1 VAEPVELVLVVV
13 VLEAIELLVMDLRHY
28 KEMLLLYVLDQII
41 QLQLVVVVLVD
52 VNLTLTL
59 LLESVDLE
67 MELHLF
73 LL

>member
-1 VAEPVELVLVVV
+1 MELVLVVA
-13 VLEAIELLVMDLRHY
+13 VLEVIELLVSDLRHY

-41 QLQLVVVVLVD
+41 RLPLVVEVLIMD
-52 VNLTLTL
+52 LTLTL
-59 LLESVDLE
+59 LLELMDLE

>member
-1 VAEPVELVLVVV
+1 VLAVELVLVVA
-13 VLEAIELLVMDLRHY
+13 VLEVIEPLVSDLRHY

-41 QLQLVVVVLVD
+41 RLPLVVEVLIMD
-52 VNLTLTL
+52 LTLTL
-59 LLESVDLE
+59 LLELMDLE